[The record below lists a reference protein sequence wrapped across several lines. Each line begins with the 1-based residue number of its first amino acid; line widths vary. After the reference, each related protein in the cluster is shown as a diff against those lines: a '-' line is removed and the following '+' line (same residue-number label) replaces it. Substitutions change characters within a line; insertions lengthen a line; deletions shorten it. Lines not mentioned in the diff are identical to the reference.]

1 MEHITKGATALAS
14 ASVGQSP
21 NPTPATR
28 RRSPQTERVPY
39 KVAATHAR
47 YAADLLHRAYAEGR
61 VKGASPMRVMMAIHH
76 EVAGFSKTNEML
88 GVRKLE
94 AITGMARPNIRA
106 TLKTLEALGCVI
118 VIRPENEKGK
128 RTGSVMVALP
138 TPPDEWHPSW
148 QADAPEVVE
157 VVTPE
162 QGVGFTLDA
171 GVLDETPLA
180 EVIHIRPVT
189 PPKTHPEHTRG
200 RVHSYA
206 PDGGCIASHPLL
218 ERSLEINREK
228 GTDFPKLETQTPTAM
243 RSEYEAA
250 LARVREATAQ
260 GKPVNPTDA
269 QTVARGEPMTPT
281 APPTSTPTGKETH
294 APVAF

>member
-1 MEHITKGATALAS
+1 MEHIPKGATALAL
-14 ASVGQSP
+14 ADAGQSP

-28 RRSPQTERVPY
+28 RRSAQTERVPY

-106 TLKTLEALGCVI
+106 ALKTLEALGCVI

-128 RTGSVMVALP
+128 RTGAVMVALP

-148 QADAPEVVE
+148 QAEAPEVVE

-162 QGVGFTLDA
+162 QGAGFTLDA

-189 PPKTHPEHTRG
+189 PPKTHPERTRG

-218 ERSLEINREK
+218 ERSLGISQEK
-228 GTDFPKLETQTPTAM
+228 GTDFSKLETQTPTATAT

-250 LARVREATAQ
+250 LARVREAVEQ
-260 GKPVNPTDA
+260 GKKVNPTDA
-269 QTVARGEPMTPT
+269 QTLA
-281 APPTSTPTGKETH
+281 TG
-294 APVAF
+294 